1 MKKTSATV
9 IAGAVLAAV
18 LFAIFAVTAIARGH
32 KELNGAWSLIPAKS
46 DFAGEPAIQSG
57 TVTIFDREGNITVSR
72 DFKYDGPDQTYFYR
86 YTTDGPKNASIHAG
100 PDLKSKVR
108 WDGDVLEVT
117 TTQSGATTD
126 ERYTLDA
133 DGTLVVRVLRPG
145 RRPINLFFERE

>member
-1 MKKTSATV
+1 MKKQPSLA
-9 IAGAVLAAV
+9 IGGAVLATV
-18 LFAIFAVTAIARGH
+18 LFAIFAVTAIARDH
-32 KELNGAWSLIPAKS
+32 TELNGTWSLIPARS

-72 DFKYDGPDQTYFYR
+72 NFKYDGPDQTYFYR
-86 YTTDGPKNASIHAG
+86 YTTDGPKNSTIHAG

-117 TTQSGATTD
+117 TTQLGATTD